1 MSDGT
6 GLPAAAN
13 ASLADAETSDPAA
26 PIVVDSS
33 LRPGDYF
40 RIAVAQVLRNPAS
53 LALFVAGPLLWGLGA
68 VSHSVVVIDLGER
81 ISWLVILV
89 PAFAA
94 LVGSYSAYRPGSSVL
109 YEKVRWS
116 FGEDGIE
123 IEQPSRH
130 ALAEWGEFSKWLEAG
145 GCYLLHT
152 GDRHYVAVAR
162 RDVPEDRIADFEAL
176 LSAKIGRRR
185 R

>member
-1 MSDGT
+1 MPRG
-6 GLPAAAN
+6 PI
-13 ASLADAETSDPAA
+13 A

-68 VSHSVVVIDLGER
+68 VSHSVVVSDLGER
-81 ISWLVILV
+81 ISWLVVLV

-109 YEKVRWS
+109 YEKVRWT
-116 FGEDGIE
+116 FREEGIE
-123 IEQPSRH
+123 IEQPTRH
-130 ALAEWGEFSKWLEAG
+130 ALAEWNEFAKWLEVG

-152 GDRHYVAVAR
+152 SDRHYLAVAT
-162 RDVPEDRIADFEAL
+162 RDVPEDRVADFEAL
-176 LSAKIGRRR
+176 LTARIGRRR
-185 R
+185 RR